1 MCKLRNRVTVL
12 ISELR
17 ICVEASQIP
26 FFAEENRDIPSERT
40 CILLAFLIIIRF
52 GMEENMGINLNGLN
66 SGMADTYST
75 LLGGMSGGDSAG
87 GVSSLLG
94 DYAAIKNGSYGK
106 MMKSYY
112 AKLEKQEEEES
123 GKTSRQK
130 AGKVKDNSSASAA
143 ASLYK
148 SASALTSLNYDD
160 RSEENIT
167 KITDSVSSF
176 IKDYNSLM
184 KSAAKSEN
192 TTVQKQAEALYNSYY
207 TNYKLFAKVGITL
220 NSDKTLSFDEDS
232 MKKALQ
238 DTEHG
243 RGATVKTLFG
253 GIGSFADKAVNKAS
267 QIYRAAG
274 DGEAVTSSKAKY
286 AGVGGS
292 SSKSTSGTSSTKDKD
307 TNKTVTD
314 ASTAAA
320 ANSLYKSIENL
331 GATDITNENKDNVYK
346 AFSSLVKNYNELIKN
361 TDKSANSNVVNQ
373 ASYLK
378 SLVSNNKSTFSKMGI
393 TVNSDKSLSIDEEKF
408 KDSDMSNVKDLFS
421 GAYSLAEKMTDK
433 VNSIY
438 RYATQGDALT
448 KKTYDNNGGVNVPTM
463 DSVLDTI
470 V

>member
-1 MCKLRNRVTVL
+1 MSTIKTRRVLT
-12 ISELR
+12 
-17 ICVEASQIP
+17 
-26 FFAEENRDIPSERT
+26 
-40 CILLAFLIIIRF
+40 
-52 GMEENMGINLNGLN
+52 MGINLNGLN
-66 SGMADTYST
+66 SGMADTYSA
-75 LLGGMSGGDSAG
+75 LLGGMGGGDDAG
-87 GVSSLLG
+87 GMGSLLS

-112 AKLEKQEEEES
+112 AKMEKQEAEES
-123 GKTSRQK
+123 GKTDSKK
-130 AGKVKDNSSASAA
+130 AGKIKDNASASAARSLYSSASAL
-143 ASLYK
+143 S
-148 SASALTSLNYDD
+148 SLNYDD
-160 RSEENIT
+160 RSEENIN

-192 TTVQKQAEALYNSYY
+192 TTVQKQAESLYNSYY
-207 TNYKLFAKVGITL
+207 TNYKLFSKVGITL
-220 NSDKTLSFDEDS
+220 NSDKTLSLDEDT

-243 RGATVKTLFG
+243 KGATVKTLFG
-253 GIGSFADKAVNKAS
+253 GIGSFADKAANKAS

-286 AGVGGS
+286 AGGS
-292 SSKSTSGTSSTKDKD
+292 SSTSSSGTSSTKDKD
-307 TNKTVTD
+307 KNKTVTD
-314 ASTAAA
+314 SSTASA

-331 GATDITNENKDNVYK
+331 SATNITNSNKENVYK
-346 AFSSLVKNYNELIKN
+346 AFSAFVKDYNELIKN

-378 SLVSNNKSTFSKMGI
+378 SLISNNKSSFSKMGV
-393 TVNSDKSLSIDEEKF
+393 TVNSDKTLSIDEKKF
-408 KDSDMSNVKDLFS
+408 KDADMSGVKNLFS
-421 GAYSLAEKMTDK
+421 GAYSLAEKMTDR
-433 VNSIY
+433 VNNIY
-438 RYATQGDALT
+438 RYATQGEALD